1 MEGGREWTT
10 VVKLRIGKNVCSGP
24 FFFFNNLLYFVCM
37 DVLPAYAPHMCL
49 VPEEAKRDVR
59 ASGTRGIESC
69 EPPCGSWESVLG
81 PLEEQSMPLTT

>member
-1 MEGGREWTT
+1 MDYRGEIKDWEERVLWTF
-10 VVKLRIGKNVCSGP
+10 